1 MLNRALLIAAFL
13 VASYFLIRWLR
24 RSAWSRRISPLLI
37 VVGVFVT
44 LTLLAIRGGA
54 EIAIP
59 LLAVFAPLAW
69 RWLKRSPAPS
79 GGTHQNRSTIQTHF
93 LSITF
98 DETTGSI
105 SGMVRQGRFAGYRL
119 QDLKPQVYIT
129 FWQEC
134 QADPQ
139 SLAVFEAYLDQQ
151 TGRQWRE
158 QWRNSTSSP
167 QTQEN
172 LADRPMTEAEAYA
185 VLGLPVGASRDAIQA
200 AYRRLMQR
208 LHPDQGGNDYLAACL
223 NRARALLLENK
234 KMI

>member
-1 MLNRALLIAAFL
+1 MLNRALLIVAFL
-13 VASYFLIRWLR
+13 VASYFFIRWLR

-37 VVGVFVT
+37 VAGVFVI

-59 LLAVFAPLAW
+59 LLAVFVPLAW
-69 RWLKRSPAPS
+69 RWLKRSPYPL
-79 GGTHQNRSTIQTHF
+79 GGTDQNRSTIQTRF

-105 SGMVRQGRFAGYRL
+105 SGLVRQGRFAGCRL
-119 QDLKPQVYIT
+119 QDLQPQAYT
-129 FWQEC
+129 AFWQEC

-139 SLAVFEAYLDQQ
+139 SLAIFEAYLDQQ
-151 TGRQWRE
+151 IGRQWRE
-158 QWRNSTSSP
+158 QWGASTSSR
-167 QTQEN
+167 QTQVN
-172 LADRPMTEAEAYA
+172 LADRPMTAAEAYA
-185 VLGLPVGASRDAIQA
+185 VLGLPSGASRDAIQA

-223 NRARALLLENK
+223 NRARAVLLEERR
-234 KMI
+234 